1 MINILIFMS
10 ISIFISEE
18 LHTGRRAILPPEHRV
33 IGWDNHSGT
42 GVEINAF
49 SRATA
54 RLRHQYR
61 QNRNTA
67 PRIYGIVTPL

>member
-1 MINILIFMS
+1 MIIIPIFMS
-10 ISIFISEE
+10 IPIFISEE
-18 LHTGRRAILPPEHRV
+18 LNTGRRAILPPEHSV
-33 IGWDNHSGT
+33 IGRDDHSGT
-42 GVEINAF
+42 EVEIRAF

-67 PRIYGIVTPL
+67 PRICGIVTAL